1 MVWQCGRLNRM
12 NQRVLTQDL
21 RGWEYNMEYYDID
34 IAMITD
40 WAFPTDQIKADS
52 TDTDHQMLL
61 VPDPLSSSRYFN
73 NLRFSIDS
81 PH

>member
-1 MVWQCGRLNRM
+1 
-12 NQRVLTQDL
+12 
-21 RGWEYNMEYYDID
+21 MEYYDID